1 MLHFLKIFFK
11 KKPCSHPLQRFFFF
25 FFHIEKGRR
34 WIYMN
39 FHSKVGVG
47 GRRFIF
53 ERRVQAWANGVFLI
67 LIFFPHNKKTP
78 LPAPVWVSDGQTDR
92 QDPFQ
97 PDLHTYLSLSYYKKF
112 SLVNNMW
119 LYSKSPLYFTCS
131 AARYFGLY
139 TTFTER
145 LFSSSDLACLLT
157 LTFLR
162 AILYYFLVLQSS
174 YERFLPYGR

>member
-1 MLHFLKIFFK
+1 
-11 KKPCSHPLQRFFFF
+11 
-25 FFHIEKGRR
+25 
-34 WIYMN
+34 MN
-39 FHSKVGVG
+39 YGSKVGVG
-47 GRRFIF
+47 GRSFIF
-53 ERRVQAWANGVFLI
+53 ERRVQSWAKQGFWG
-67 LIFFPHNKKTP
+67 FFPPPTTRNPPHAP
-78 LPAPVWVSDGQTDR
+78 LWVSDWQTDR
-92 QDPFQ
+92 PDPFQ

-139 TTFTER
+139 TNFTER